1 MLDNIKNTMS
11 NLLLNKKFLIIL
23 IVSALFISL
32 AIYLYITYVK
42 PKMLEKEY
50 VPNKEIEYEKER
62 EAELYYFYTT
72 WCPYCK
78 KAKPEWEQLKET
90 YANENINNTKIHFKE
105 IDCDKDSKTADE
117 FNVEGY
123 PTIKLVKTSGEI
135 IEYDAKPNFETLKE
149 FLHTTL

>member
-1 MLDNIKNTMS
+1 MLENMKETMS

-23 IVSALFISL
+23 VVSAIFIAL

-42 PKMLEKEY
+42 PRMLEKEY
-50 VPNKEIEYEKER
+50 VPNKEIEYEKEK

-78 KAKPEWEQLKET
+78 KAKPEWEKLKET
-90 YANENINNTKIHFKE
+90 YNEKLINNTKVHFKE

-123 PTIKLVKTSGEI
+123 PTIKLIKTNGDI
-135 IEYDAKPNFETLKE
+135 VEYDAKPEYSTLNE